1 MYKKILLPVD
11 LSAEHSWAKAL
22 PTALRLAGPEDGVL
36 HVVTVVPD
44 FGMSV
49 VGTFFEKG
57 YEDKAL
63 THVGEELKT
72 WVAQHVPADVEVH
85 PHVLLGRVYDE
96 VISAANRL
104 DVDAIVL
111 ASHRPELS
119 DYLIGPNAARIV
131 RHARQSVFVVR
142 EG

>member
-63 THVGEELKT
+63 THVGEELKA